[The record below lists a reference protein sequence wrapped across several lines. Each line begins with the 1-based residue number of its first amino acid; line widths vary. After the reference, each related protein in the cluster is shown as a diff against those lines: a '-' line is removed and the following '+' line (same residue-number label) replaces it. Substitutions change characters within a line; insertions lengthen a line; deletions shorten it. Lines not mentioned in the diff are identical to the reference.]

1 MEAFEIQVEV
11 YTTHG
16 TKYKHASKTF
26 AATGWEAAHKVK
38 GVIHN
43 RMADIEYVKFLDWTI
58 LNPFQA
64 HFPKDDFC
72 HSGKKRT
79 KK

>member
-1 MEAFEIQVEV
+1 
-11 YTTHG
+11 
-16 TKYKHASKTF
+16 
-26 AATGWEAAHKVK
+26 
-38 GVIHN
+38 
-43 RMADIEYVKFLDWTI
+43 VKFLDWTI